1 MEGQLC
7 NLLTII
13 KTTLH
18 HFPFLSLT
26 HIISAFN
33 DIQFTDLNNCQK
45 KKKKGTIAVWLRC
58 EHVHLSETVLTDL
71 KMSAEVLLIDIF
83 VFC

>member
-1 MEGQLC
+1 M
-7 NLLTII
+7 T
-13 KTTLH
+13 
-18 HFPFLSLT
+18 
-26 HIISAFN
+26 AFN

-45 KKKKGTIAVWLRC
+45 KKKKKRTIAVWRRC

-71 KMSAEVLLIDIF
+71 KMSAEVLLIDHV